1 MRRDVVVVGASAG
14 GVRALQTLVAGLPA
28 DLRAAVL
35 VVLHTPATARSAL
48 PAILSRAGALPAVQA
63 ADGDLLEPGRIL
75 VAPPGRHMLV
85 HDGRVLLS
93 RGPRENGHRPSVDV
107 LFRSAARDLGPRVV
121 AVVLSGTLDDGAAGM
136 VAVHRAGG
144 VGVVED
150 PATAAYAG
158 MPTAALAADDPS
170 QVVPV
175 ERLAGAI
182 VAELDRDV
190 PVDGTPPAWPAP
202 ELTVEEVETAA
213 HALHRHGEPDPTGTP
228 SGFACPDCNGVLFE
242 IEEGPTR
249 RFRCRVGHAWSPA
262 SLAAQ
267 QGVAVEGALWLALR
281 TLEERAALCDR
292 MAGNAAGR
300 GHAVTAEAF
309 ADQAAEARSSALVIR
324 GLIARTATFG
334 PDATAELLTDGAD
347 RLTP

>member
-1 MRRDVVVVGASAG
+1 MTRRDVVVVGASAG
-14 GVRALQTLVAGLPA
+14 GVRSLQTLVAGLPA
-28 DLRAAVL
+28 DLPAAVL

-75 VAPPGRHMLV
+75 VAPPDRHMLV
-85 HDGRVLLS
+85 HHGRVLLS
-93 RGPRENGHRPSVDV
+93 RGPRENGHRPAVDV
-107 LFRSAARDLGPRVV
+107 LFRSAARDLGARVA

-136 VAVHRAGG
+136 VTVHHRGG
-144 VGVVED
+144 VGLVED
-150 PATAAYAG
+150 PETAAYPG
-158 MPTAALAADDPS
+158 MPTAAVAADEPS

-175 ERLAGAI
+175 ERLAEAL
-182 VAELDRDV
+182 VAELGREVPDPARDGRPV
-190 PVDGTPPAWPAP
+190 PP
-202 ELTVEEVETAA
+202 LTVAEVETAA
-213 HALHRHGEPDPTGTP
+213 HEQHLYADPEPAGTP
-228 SGFACPDCNGVLFE
+228 SGFACPDCTGVLFE
-242 IEEGPTR
+242 VQEGNVR

-309 ADQAAEARSSALVIR
+309 ADQAAEARSSSLVIR

-334 PDATAELLTDGAD
+334 PEATADLLTDGVD
-347 RLTP
+347 QPTS